1 MKKEPGVNGDWV
13 PVSMQERVHAAA
25 IPSFVTL
32 GTPMLVQFQYAFS
45 NGGGERG
52 WLLPAVIWVYG
63 VLFWTFSSGLDLVRS
78 KRWEW
83 TPEALEEKY
92 RYWSNARRASR
103 HFWGQWWVRFPIGL
117 LFLAYGAHGMGSRD
131 FATEWVSLILLM
143 SAFVTPFVF
152 VAELALLPLVIIAIF
167 AYLALIVAI
176 PISVII
182 MMSVLALLA
191 TVMMAMSRR
200 DPKPP
205 APRKE
210 EPPKDA
216 AAETTAA
223 PTAAAAPAAE
233 AAAAEPASAEPASA
247 EPAAAAEATP
257 TAEPAAPT
265 VTQPASAAAS
275 SEASPGIEPV
285 SVPVSVPVTAPA
297 TPEPAK

>member
-1 MKKEPGVNGDWV
+1 
-13 PVSMQERVHAAA
+13 VHAAA

-92 RYWSNARRASR
+92 RYWTNARRASR

-216 AAETTAA
+216 AADTTAA
-223 PTAAAAPAAE
+223 PAAAAPAAE
-233 AAAAEPASAEPASA
+233 AAAAEPASAEPAAAVEATPAA
-247 EPAAAAEATP
+247 EPAS
-257 TAEPAAPT
+257 PT
-265 VTQPASAAAS
+265 VTEPAPAAAS

-285 SVPVSVPVTAPA
+285 SVSVAAPA

>member
-32 GTPMLVQFQYAFS
+32 GTPMLIQFQYAFS
-45 NGGGERG
+45 NGWGERG
-52 WLLPAVIWVYG
+52 WLLPAVIWFYG
-63 VLFWTFSSGLDLVRS
+63 ILFWTLSSGIDLVRS

-92 RYWSNARRASR
+92 RYWSDGRRASR
-103 HFWGQWWVRFPIGL
+103 RFWGHWWVRFPIGL
-117 LFLAYGAHGMGSRD
+117 LFLAYGVHGMETRD
-131 FATEWVSLILLM
+131 FAAEWVSLILLM

-167 AYLALIVAI
+167 AYLAVIVAI
-176 PISVII
+176 PISVIM

-191 TVMMAMSRR
+191 TMMMALSRR

-216 AAETTAA
+216 AADTTAA
-223 PTAAAAPAAE
+223 PAAAAAPAAE
-233 AAAAEPASAEPASA
+233 AATTDAGTT
-247 EPAAAAEATP
+247 EPAAAPA
-257 TAEPAAPT
+257 AAPT
-265 VTQPASAAAS
+265 T
-275 SEASPGIEPV
+275 EPV
-285 SVPVSVPVTAPA
+285 SEPAPALASADTSPKVEPVTVAVPAPA
-297 TPEPAK
+297 APEPAK

>member
-92 RYWSNARRASR
+92 RYWTNARRASR

-216 AAETTAA
+216 AADTTAA
-223 PTAAAAPAAE
+223 PAAAAPAAE
-233 AAAAEPASAEPASA
+233 AAAAEPASAEPAAAVEATPAA
-247 EPAAAAEATP
+247 EPAS
-257 TAEPAAPT
+257 PT
-265 VTQPASAAAS
+265 VTEPAPAAAS

-285 SVPVSVPVTAPA
+285 SVSVAAPA

>member
-176 PISVII
+176 PISVIM

-216 AAETTAA
+216 AADTTAA
-223 PTAAAAPAAE
+223 PAAAAPAAE
-233 AAAAEPASAEPASA
+233 AAAAEPASAEPAA
-247 EPAAAAEATP
+247 TAEATP
-257 TAEPAAPT
+257 AAEPAAPT
-265 VTQPASAAAS
+265 VTEPAPAAAS
-275 SEASPGIEPV
+275 SEPSPGIEPV
-285 SVPVSVPVTAPA
+285 SVSVAAPA

>member
-52 WLLPAVIWVYG
+52 WLLPAVIWFYG

-216 AAETTAA
+216 AADTTAA
-223 PTAAAAPAAE
+223 PAAAAAPAAE
-233 AAAAEPASAEPASA
+233 AAAAEPASAEPA
-247 EPAAAAEATP
+247 AALEATP
-257 TAEPAAPT
+257 TAEPASPAVTEPAP
-265 VTQPASAAAS
+265 AAAS

-285 SVPVSVPVTAPA
+285 SVSVSVPVAAPA

>member
-78 KRWEW
+78 KRWES

-216 AAETTAA
+216 AADTTAA
-223 PTAAAAPAAE
+223 PAAAAAPAAE
-233 AAAAEPASAEPASA
+233 AAAATPAAEPASPA
-247 EPAAAAEATP
+247 VTEPAP
-257 TAEPAAPT
+257 
-265 VTQPASAAAS
+265 AAAS

-285 SVPVSVPVTAPA
+285 SVSVSVPVAAPA

>member
-25 IPSFVTL
+25 IPSIVTL
-32 GTPMLVQFQYAFS
+32 GTPMLIQVQYAFS
-45 NGGGERG
+45 NGWGDRG
-52 WLLPAVIWVYG
+52 WLLPSVIWFYG
-63 VLFWTFSSGLDLVRS
+63 VLFWALSSGVDLVRS

-92 RYWSNARRASR
+92 RYWSDARRASR
-103 HFWGQWWVRFPIGL
+103 RFWGHWWVRFPIGL
-117 LFLAYGAHGMGSRD
+117 LFLFYGVHGIESRE
-131 FATEWVSLILLM
+131 FTTEWVSLILLM

-182 MMSVLALLA
+182 MLSILALLA
-191 TVMMAMSRR
+191 TMMMALSQRG
-200 DPKPP
+200 PKPP

-210 EPPKDA
+210 EPAKDA
-216 AAETTAA
+216 AAEDTSAA
-223 PTAAAAPAAE
+223 AAAAAPATEAAAE
-233 AAAAEPASAEPASA
+233 AATSADAAGTTEAAQLAAPPNEAAAEPVQTA
-247 EPAAAAEATP
+247 PAATP
-257 TAEPAAPT
+257 
-265 VTQPASAAAS
+265 SAAT
-275 SEASPGIEPV
+275 SPETSADTLPIVAP
-285 SVPVSVPVTAPA
+285 APA

>member
-223 PTAAAAPAAE
+223 PTAAAEPAS
-233 AAAAEPASAEPASA
+233 AEPASAEPASA

-285 SVPVSVPVTAPA
+285 SVSVSVSVSVPVTAPA

>member
-32 GTPMLVQFQYAFS
+32 GTPMLIQFQYAFS
-45 NGGGERG
+45 NGWGERG
-52 WLLPAVIWVYG
+52 WLLPAVIWFYG
-63 VLFWTFSSGLDLVRS
+63 VLFWTLSSGIDLVRS

-92 RYWSNARRASR
+92 RYWSDARRASR
-103 HFWGQWWVRFPIGL
+103 RFWGHWWVRFPIGL
-117 LFLAYGAHGMGSRD
+117 LFLAYGVHGMESRD

-152 VAELALLPLVIIAIF
+152 VAELALLPLVIIAMF

-176 PISVII
+176 PISVIM

-191 TVMMAMSRR
+191 TMMMALSRR

-216 AAETTAA
+216 AADTTAA
-223 PTAAAAPAAE
+223 PAAAAAPAAE
-233 AAAAEPASAEPASA
+233 AATTDAGTT
-247 EPAAAAEATP
+247 EPAAALAAAPTTEP
-257 TAEPAAPT
+257 TAEPVSEPAPAL
-265 VTQPASAAAS
+265 ASADT
-275 SEASPGIEPV
+275 SPKVEPV
-285 SVPVSVPVTAPA
+285 AVAVPAPA
-297 TPEPAK
+297 APEPAK

>member
-216 AAETTAA
+216 AADTTAA
-223 PTAAAAPAAE
+223 PAAATAPAAE
-233 AAAAEPASAEPASA
+233 AAAAEPASAEPAAALEATSAA
-247 EPAAAAEATP
+247 EPAS
-257 TAEPAAPT
+257 PA
-265 VTQPASAAAS
+265 VTQPAPAAAS
-275 SEASPGIEPV
+275 GEASPGIEPV
-285 SVPVSVPVTAPA
+285 SVSVAAPA

>member
-52 WLLPAVIWVYG
+52 WLLPAVIWFYG

-210 EPPKDA
+210 EPLKDA
-216 AAETTAA
+216 AADTTAA
-223 PTAAAAPAAE
+223 PAAAAPAAE
-233 AAAAEPASAEPASA
+233 AAAAEPASAEPAA
-247 EPAAAAEATP
+247 TAEATP
-257 TAEPAAPT
+257 TAEPASPA
-265 VTQPASAAAS
+265 VT
-275 SEASPGIEPV
+275 
-285 SVPVSVPVTAPA
+285 
-297 TPEPAK
+297 